1 MKNSVYPALLNK
13 RARIFASLNRQDLII
28 LGCNYLI
35 LSKVGIS
42 GIKTLLISVIV
53 LVISKFFQGRVEL
66 GFFRNICSKR
76 IIKWSGS
83 VGHFGRT
90 YDKL

>member
-35 LSKVGIS
+35 LSKMGVS
-42 GIKTLLISVIV
+42 GIKTLLISVLV
-53 LVISKFFQGRVEL
+53 LAVSKFFQGRVEL
-66 GFFRNICSKR
+66 GFFRNILSR
-76 IIKWSGS
+76 RVIKWNGS
-83 VGHFGRT
+83 LNRVGRS
-90 YDKL
+90 YE

>member
-35 LSKVGIS
+35 LSKMGVS
-42 GIKTLLISVIV
+42 GIQTLLISVLV
-53 LVISKFFQGRVEL
+53 LAVSKIFQGRVEL
-66 GFFRNICSKR
+66 GFFRNIFSRR
-76 IIKWSGS
+76 IIKWNGS
-83 VGHFGRT
+83 LNTVGRS
-90 YDKL
+90 YE